1 MLFSLAVCRVSNTA
15 RIVVAP
21 SKFFWSRNNCGIGHI
36 SGPVLILNGYYSQ
49 ICQAAVERSLPPK
62 AAYHK
67 HSLHRYSLIH
77 LRYYVVGKFV
87 GQSEQVR

>member
-1 MLFSLAVCRVSNTA
+1 MLFSLAVCRVSNSA

-77 LRYYVVGKFV
+77 LRYYVVGKLV
-87 GQSEQVR
+87 GKSKQVR